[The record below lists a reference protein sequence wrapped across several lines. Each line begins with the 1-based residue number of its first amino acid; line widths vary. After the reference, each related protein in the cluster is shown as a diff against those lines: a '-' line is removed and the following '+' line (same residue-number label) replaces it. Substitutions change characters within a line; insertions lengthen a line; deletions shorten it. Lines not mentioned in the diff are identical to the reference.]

1 MQRIVLAPA
10 AIVTLL
16 AILPGA
22 ARASSTTCATTVVC
36 AEYINTSSGVAIHGE
51 ANSGIG
57 IRGTSVTNTGF
68 YGASGSGS
76 ASTPGV
82 EGESEAGR

>member
-1 MQRIVLAPA
+1 MVIAML
-10 AIVTLL
+10 T
-16 AILPGA
+16 GA
-22 ARASSTTCATTVVC
+22 ARATSTTCATSVVC

-68 YGASGSGS
+68 
-76 ASTPGV
+76 
-82 EGESEAGR
+82 